1 MSISKD
7 IPQIEKEKYH
17 DAYSLVHV
25 CLLREFWG
33 MAPPT
38 FVHAV
43 VSYF

>member
-7 IPQIEKEKYH
+7 IPQIEKEKYL

-25 CLLREFWG
+25 YLLHEFWG